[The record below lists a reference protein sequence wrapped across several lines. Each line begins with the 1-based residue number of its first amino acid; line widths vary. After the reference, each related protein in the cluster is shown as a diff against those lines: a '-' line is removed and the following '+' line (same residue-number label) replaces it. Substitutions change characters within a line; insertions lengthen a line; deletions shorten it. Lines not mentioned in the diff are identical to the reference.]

1 MEREDGRKLTKA
13 AQEERRKMIVR
24 LRKQGKTLRSIEEA
38 VGLSH
43 TAVCKTLRNHKKEGK
58 SGLSGKAR
66 GRKLGEARHLSADQ
80 EDRIRGKIIDR
91 RPEQLKMDF
100 ALWTREAVR
109 QLILQDCKIDMP
121 IRTVGEY
128 LKRWGFTPQRPV
140 KFASERQPGKVKEW
154 LDKTFPDIRD
164 RAAKENAKIYWA
176 DETGLRTG
184 DVRGRGYAPRGKSPV
199 VSIPAKHDNLSMVSA
214 ITNKGKV
221 HWMIVE
227 GAVNADRFIEFLDGL
242 RRDTRGKVFLILD
255 NLKVHHSKP
264 VKEWLEK
271 WKDRIEFFYLP
282 SYSPDLNPDEHL
294 NAELKQGIG
303 SKAPSR
309 TKERLSKAASEHM
322 AMLKDNPK
330 RIKEYFK
337 DPVISYAAMRCSVA
351 G

>member
-303 SKAPSR
+303 SKLRVVPR
-309 TKERLSKAASEHM
+309 
-322 AMLKDNPK
+322 NG
-330 RIKEYFK
+330 
-337 DPVISYAAMRCSVA
+337 SVRQRQNIWQC
-351 G
+351 